1 VSELT
6 HFDAEGKPR
15 MVDVG
20 QKPVTARLARARA
33 RVRMQ
38 PETLA
43 KIQQGEVAKGDVLG
57 VARLA
62 GIMASKRT
70 HELIP
75 LCHPLRLDSVEVDLT
90 ALEPDQVEVIAT
102 ARAHD
107 RTGVE
112 MEALVAASAA
122 ALTVYDMCKAV
133 DRWMSVEAVEL
144 IEKRG
149 GKSGDVVRPD

>member
-1 VSELT
+1 MSELT

-90 ALEPDQVEVIAT
+90 PLEPDQVEVIAT

-149 GKSGDVVRPD
+149 GKSGDVVRPG

>member
-1 VSELT
+1 MSELT

-43 KIQQGEVAKGDVLG
+43 RIQQGEVAKGDVLG

-75 LCHPLRLDSVEVDLT
+75 LCHPLRLDSVEVDLR

-149 GKSGDVVRPD
+149 GKSGDVVRPG